1 MKKTATLLL
10 ALGFAPAITLAA
22 PTLQIKGGQTS
33 FVPSEAAF
41 EAFTDCDVERVKPGH
56 VKPGVKRIRFPISG
70 GALDMEGLTG
80 EIEHKGGVLLSCTLG
95 MGKQVELHNFRL
107 DLPETETETEA
118 ESEVQAPV
126 ISALATVDGT
136 LVGRIAMFTPGGDAF
151 TSSVNNGGLVLLSDV
166 SLILTDEGANFLNEQ
181 LDITSLSEG
190 MDLGQSSTRLKVRKE
205 DRDDDDDD
213 SESESSESSGKGKA
227 LGKDKNKDKDD
238 DDDDDEEE
246 SEEEEESE
254 DD

>member
-1 MKKTATLLL
+1 MKKTAALLFT
-10 ALGFAPAITLAA
+10 LGFAPAIALAA
-22 PTLQIKGGQTS
+22 PTLQVKGGQTS

-70 GALDMEGLTG
+70 GALDMEGLVG
-80 EIEHKGGVLLSCTLG
+80 EIEHKGGVLLSCSLG
-95 MGKQVELHNFRL
+95 MGKQVALHNFRL
-107 DLPETETETEA
+107 DLPEAEGET
-118 ESEVQAPV
+118 PV
-126 ISALATVDGT
+126 ISALASVDGA
-136 LVGRIAMFTPGGDAF
+136 LFGRIALFTPGGEAF
-151 TSSVNNGGLVLLSDV
+151 SSSVNDGGRVLLSDV
-166 SLILTDEGANFLNEQ
+166 SLVLTEAGSTFLNEQ

-190 MDLGQSSTRLKVRKE
+190 MDLGLSSTRLKVRKE

-213 SESESSESSGKGKA
+213 SESESLEKDDKGKA
-227 LGKDKNKDKDD
+227 LGKDKKK

-246 SEEEEESE
+246 SEEEEESG